1 MNNYSIKYHNKN
13 GVRSENMR
21 RIGRMRRKKQKKI
34 IIVST
39 LSLLLILTV
48 GYAAFST
55 TLSLKAKGN
64 IQPRSNLYV
73 SANGSD
79 ETGNGTKNKPYK
91 TINKA
96 YEVAE
101 DTATI
106 NILTDLTINK
116 EAYFNEKNITIQSA
130 EGIDPVSLIRDSNYD
145 GTLLS
150 QYKGEVTIKNI
161 VLDGN
166 NIEANRPLLSIEYSK
181 ANLEYGT
188 VFQNNIDNED
198 MGGGARFVNSD
209 IVINGAKFLN
219 NTTQHQP
226 NGGGAAILSRF
237 SNITI
242 EDGEFTGNTSKYS
255 AGGAIFFGDNGYKL
269 TINGGIFKN
278 NSAGNGGCITVASG
292 EMVINGGEISNNKAQ
307 YYGGAIYIYSLNG
320 DDNNGFTTLTINNGT
335 ITNNT
340 AGSNGGGIYILKGH
354 KYNYVGGV
362 ISNNTPNDV
371 INLN

>member
-1 MNNYSIKYHNKN
+1 M
-13 GVRSENMR
+13 EECEE
-21 RIGRMRRKKQKKI
+21 KKQKKI

-106 NILTDLTINK
+106 NILTDLIINK

-145 GTLLS
+145 GSLLS

-166 NIEANRPLLSIEYSK
+166 NIEANWPLLSIEYSN
-181 ANLEYGT
+181 ANLEYGA
-188 VFQNNIDNED
+188 VFQNNINNKDQ
-198 MGGGARFVNSD
+198 GGGARFVNSD
-209 IVINGAKFLN
+209 VVINGAKFLN

-226 NGGGAAILSRF
+226 GGGGAAILSRW

-255 AGGAIFFGDNGYKL
+255 TGGAIFFGDNGYKL

-307 YYGGAIYIYSLNG
+307 YYGGAIYIYSLN
-320 DDNNGFTTLTINNGT
+320 DDDSNGFGTITINNGT

-340 AGSNGGGIYILKGH
+340 AGSNGGGIYIVKGH

>member
-1 MNNYSIKYHNKN
+1 
-13 GVRSENMR
+13 MR

-145 GTLLS
+145 GSLLS

-166 NIEANRPLLSIEYSK
+166 NIEANRPLLSIEYSN
-181 ANLEYGT
+181 ANLEYGA

-226 NGGGAAILSRF
+226 GGGGAAFLSRW

-278 NSAGNGGCITVASG
+278 NSAYSGGFVTVASG
-292 EMVINGGEISNNKAQ
+292 EAEINGGEISNNKAQ

-320 DDNNGFTTLTINNGT
+320 DDNNGFATLTINNGT

-340 AGSNGGGIYILKGH
+340 AGSDGGGIYILKGH
-354 KYNYVGGV
+354 KYNYGGGV